1 MTTPDQTSNGQILA
15 PISQLFSDSFAL
27 YKERFLTLTILFSIP
42 YLFFGSGVL
51 LVASGVALGVFIII
65 LSFLLFTPASISVIS
80 ALFRRTGVAQS
91 LRVGFSLFFPALW
104 VSILIFFILIG
115 GYTMLIVP
123 GILMSLW
130 FLFSSFA
137 LVIEGKRGL
146 NALLRSREY
155 VRGHL
160 GAICVRFFIIFFIS
174 FAAHLAIYW
183 LSGLQITTEM
193 IMTTVTMITGVPLS
207 TGIYMVINTI
217 IAIFIGPFTIVYLY
231 KIYQNLTALKPELAL
246 VASQPAHDR
255 EVFTTISFIAGLVV
269 LWLLIDFVIGFGE
282 AFH

>member
-1 MTTPDQTSNGQILA
+1 MLA

-42 YLFFGSGVL
+42 YLFFRLGVL
-51 LVASGVALGVFIII
+51 LFDDGMAWGYFVSI
-65 LSFLLFTPASISVIS
+65 LSLLLFTLASVGVIS
-80 ALFRRTGVAQS
+80 ALFKGTGVAQS
-91 LRVGFSLFFPALW
+91 LRAGFSLFFPALW
-104 VSILIFFILIG
+104 VSILVFFILIG

-130 FLFSSFA
+130 FLFSSLA
-137 LVIEGKRGL
+137 LVIEGKRGM

-183 LSGLQITTEM
+183 LSGLQITTAM
-193 IMTTVTMITGVPLS
+193 IMTTITMITGVTLFA
-207 TGIYMVINTI
+207 GVYMVINTI
-217 IAIFIGPFTIVYLY
+217 IAIFMGPFTMVYLY
-231 KIYQNLTALKPELAL
+231 KIYQNLTALKPEPAL
-246 VASQPAHDR
+246 VASQPAHDGK
-255 EVFTTISFIAGLVV
+255 VFITISFIAGLVV
-269 LWLLIDFVIGFGE
+269 LWLLIDLVIGFGE